1 MRILSPT
8 VENALASGKAAF
20 VQFIKLAWPSGTQ
33 GFNAGTWTI
42 PYGGV
47 DYRGAAGLGA
57 VAAVVDK
64 PGELQGME
72 FEIGGV
78 DDALMA
84 LALDDADQVQDAP
97 INVFT
102 AIMDGGTL
110 QILDVQ
116 PDWAGYGD
124 TMIIVEDG
132 VQSSVRLTAEH
143 KGVDL
148 LRGNPS
154 SYSDADQQ
162 VLHPGDRCFEY
173 VVDQADK
180 PVVWPE
186 RAWYFK

>member
-1 MRILSPT
+1 
-8 VENALASGKAAF
+8 
-20 VQFIKLAWPSGTQ
+20 
-33 GFNAGTWTI
+33 
-42 PYGGV
+42 
-47 DYRGAAGLGA
+47 
-57 VAAVVDK
+57 
-64 PGELQGME
+64 ME